1 MKKTFLAL
9 AIFGVLNIALAKTE
23 LVVSYAYPWFKD
35 LHENLKK
42 ILKTNQDIKI
52 KFLTPAQNYEDQSAR
67 LLREK

>member
-35 LHENLKK
+35 LHEKLKEDFEKQIK
-42 ILKTNQDIKI
+42 ILK
-52 KFLTPAQNYEDQSAR
+52 
-67 LLREK
+67 